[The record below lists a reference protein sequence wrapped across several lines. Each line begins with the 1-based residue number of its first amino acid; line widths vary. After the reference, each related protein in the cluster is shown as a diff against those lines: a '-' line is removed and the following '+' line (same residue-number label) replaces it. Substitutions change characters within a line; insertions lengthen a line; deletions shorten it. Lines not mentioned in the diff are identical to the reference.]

1 MVNHHFF
8 ALSFFLSLGYYI
20 VPICNPS
27 QLFEGAGEMHTNE
40 KTKTTR
46 YVHTARQAAFDS
58 QSLPPARHLPY
69 AKDWPDP
76 VGVGEN

>member
-1 MVNHHFF
+1 
-8 ALSFFLSLGYYI
+8 L
-20 VPICNPS
+20 
-27 QLFEGAGEMHTNE
+27 QLEGAGEVHTNE

-76 VGVGEN
+76 VGVGKEGFAGVFCC